1 MTDVHI
7 VRVSGLFL
15 LFCCFLSAQPS
26 SVAVLLEKGAAA
38 FSAGRYRDAINLLEE
53 AWESSPEDPVICE
66 NLALALLYGER
77 DFSRSL
83 RLMEKA
89 LERGGQATFLVQHV
103 HEKGVSALS
112 QTATNYC
119 PGKLSVRKG
128 QVAFIS
134 STEPGHS
141 FVLPGGSIR
150 EVRPNRIVGAAEA
163 GFHIRT
169 EKKEVLN
176 FSPRS
181 GSDPERTL
189 IMELISQYARKEVS
203 K

>member
-1 MTDVHI
+1 MI
-7 VRVSGLFL
+7 
-15 LFCCFLSAQPS
+15 
-26 SVAVLLEKGAAA
+26 AVLMEKGMAA
-38 FSAGRYRDAINLLEE
+38 FNAGRYRDAINLFEE
-53 AWESSPEDPVICE
+53 AWELSPEDPVICE
-66 NLALALLYGER
+66 NFALALLYGER
-77 DFSRSL
+77 DYPRAS
-83 RLMEKA
+83 RLMKTA
-89 LERGGQATFLVQHV
+89 LDRGGQATFLVQHV

-119 PGKLSVRKG
+119 PGRLSVRQG

-150 EVRPNRIVGAAEA
+150 EVRPNRIVGASEA

-169 EKKEVLN
+169 EKKEALN

-181 GSDPERTL
+181 GLDPERTL
-189 IMELISQYARKEVS
+189 IMNLISQYARKEVS